1 MKLKPF
7 NLQDLP
13 ISHPFFIAHLYDRV
27 LVGREGEAAFSK
39 LEEAVEQDNVLEVHL
54 FNEGVEVYAAR
65 IDDHLVE
72 YETLQPL
79 NPSDKQVVERVYKLE
94 RLARPYNKLRV
105 KEYIDFDENHL
116 AYVKQTILC
125 SLEIDKGKE
134 A

>member
-13 ISHPFFIAHLYDRV
+13 ISQPFFIAHLYDRV
-27 LVGREGEAAFSK
+27 LVGRKGDDSFYK
-39 LEEAVEQDNVLEVHL
+39 LEEAMEQDNVLDVHL
-54 FNEGVEVYAAR
+54 FNDGVEVYATR
-65 IDDHLVE
+65 INDHLVA

-79 NPSDKQVVERVYKLE
+79 NLSKEQVIERVYELE
-94 RLARPYNKLRV
+94 LLARPYNRLRV

-125 SLEIDKGKE
+125 SLEIDKGKG

>member
-13 ISHPFFIAHLYDRV
+13 ISQPFFIAHLYDRV
-27 LVGREGEAAFSK
+27 LVGREGDKAFSK
-39 LEEAVEQDNVLEVHL
+39 LEEAMEQDNVLEVHL
-54 FNEGVEVYAAR
+54 FNDGVEVYATR
-65 IDDHLVE
+65 INDHLVA

-79 NPSDKQVVERVYKLE
+79 NLPEEQVIERVYKLE
-94 RLARPYNKLRV
+94 RLACPYNRLRV
-105 KEYIDFDENHL
+105 KEYINFDDDNL

-125 SLEIDKGKE
+125 SLEIDKGTG

>member
-7 NLQDLP
+7 NLHDLP
-13 ISHPFFIAHLYDRV
+13 MSQPFFIAHLYDRV
-27 LVGREGEAAFSK
+27 LVGREGDDSFIK
-39 LEEAVEQDNVLEVHL
+39 LVEAVKQDNVLEVHL
-54 FNEGVEVYAAR
+54 FNDGVEVYAAR

-79 NPSDKQVVERVYKLE
+79 NLANEQVIERVYKLE
-94 RLARPYNKLRV
+94 RLVSPYNRLRV
-105 KEYIDFDENHL
+105 KEYIDFDDDNL